1 MYVDGKQNTVYEH
14 TPKFSRAP
22 ITIFNARTTIATT
35 TTAKTVAVAIS
46 KQVSAMFAARRTFTQ
61 VARRSFHSSKL
72 VCADEAAAVASGDMV
87 LNFSLPHEPIYAGK
101 AVNLVII
108 PGASG
113 EYGVTAGHTPAIA
126 QLKAGVVEIH
136 HEADDKD
143 PEKFFVSGGF
153 ALTHA
158 NSVTDIS
165 AVEAVKL
172 DDIDGAAAAA
182 GLAESQAAF
191 DSAAEGTAEKAEA
204 QIGVETYQAMISA
217 IGSA

>member
-1 MYVDGKQNTVYEH
+1 ML
-14 TPKFSRAP
+14 SL
-22 ITIFNARTTIATT
+22 
-35 TTAKTVAVAIS
+35 S
-46 KQVSAMFAARRTFTQ
+46 ARRLLSQ
-61 VARRSFHSSKL
+61 GARRQFHSSSIR
-72 VCADEAAAVASGDMV
+72 CAEEAAAVSEGEMV
-87 LNFSLPHEPIYAGK
+87 LNFSLPHEPIYESK
-101 AVNLVII
+101 PVNLVII

-172 DDIDGAAAAA
+172 DDIDSAAVAS
-182 GLAESQAAF
+182 GLADSQAAF
-191 DSAAEGTAEKAEA
+191 DSAADGSAEKAEA
-204 QIGVETYQAMISA
+204 QIGVETYQAMLNA
-217 IGSA
+217 IGGA